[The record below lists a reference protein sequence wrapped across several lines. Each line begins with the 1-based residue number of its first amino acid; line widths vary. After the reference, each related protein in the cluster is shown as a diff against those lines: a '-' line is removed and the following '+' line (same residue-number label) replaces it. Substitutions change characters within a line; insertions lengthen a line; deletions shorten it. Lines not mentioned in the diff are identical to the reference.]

1 MPKYPYP
8 NLAKRVY
15 DVIGW
20 IMVQVNLNYTAT
32 AFLLLGFK
40 DCLRAWNRMYWHGHV
55 MILLTSLFFHFGGRQ
70 ALRKRLPTPTPSGPK
85 GEVPSIKV
93 APPSPVQSDSSQP
106 HDEQDSSDLRWVKH
120 ALDNPGQKDGGQGVN
135 PAEMLDRAMDGADT
149 PYSDRSSRGG
159 SPSRR

>member
-20 IMVQVNLNYTAT
+20 IMVQVNLNYTVS

-40 DCLRAWNRMYWHGHV
+40 DCVRAWNRMYWHGHI
-55 MILLTSLFFHFGGRQ
+55 MILVASLFFHFGGRQ
-70 ALRKRLPTPTPSGPK
+70 ALRKHLPAPTPAGAK
-85 GEVPSIKV
+85 GEVPSSKV

-106 HDEQDSSDLRWVKH
+106 NDERDSRDLTWVKH
-120 ALDNPGQKDGGQGVN
+120 ALEDRRNGGEGVN
-135 PAEMLDRAMDGADT
+135 PAEMVDRAMDGVDT
-149 PYSDRSSRGG
+149 PYSDTSSRGG
-159 SPSRR
+159 SPSRH